1 MKLRRSKAIRQY
13 GFQSAVATRRA
24 EDARGDDARA
34 YKSGVGCEFEVDDD
48 PFVSA

>member
-1 MKLRRSKAIRQY
+1 MRRSV
-13 GFQSAVATRRA
+13 VATRRA

>member
-1 MKLRRSKAIRQY
+1 MRRSV
-13 GFQSAVATRRA
+13 VATRRA

-34 YKSGVGCEFEVDDD
+34 YKSGVGCEFEVDDEGGD